1 LPQTPAQKQQVQF
14 TDTSSGASTWDWDFG
29 DGSRASVRNPMH
41 TYAVRGSYTVVL
53 WVGNGVNWSQAVKNV
68 TVIPLVRKHL
78 PQRQT
83 APARARALD

>member
-1 LPQTPAQKQQVQF
+1 MPAQKQQVQF

-41 TYAVRGSYTVVL
+41 TYAVRGTYTVVL
-53 WVGNGVNWSQAVKNV
+53 WVGNGVNWSQGVKTV

-78 PQRQT
+78 PRRQT
-83 APARARALD
+83 VTNRAQVLD